1 MSFQLRISEGK
12 EAGKEFVF
20 DQPAVVIGRTPECD
34 VCVYEAGVSRRHA
47 RICAEGEGYFI
58 EDMGSS
64 NGTRVNGVA
73 VKQQPLKEGDLLT
86 LGAVVF
92 SFSPVAAAPEVPE
105 SAPLADST
113 RIVSI
118 DPEATRP
125 RAKVALLAGNA
136 SPEER
141 DQLAR
146 TATTAMPAVRRP
158 SLSGVPAATRSPSG
172 SAPAVR
178 GASGSAPA
186 RAASP
191 ARALSAAER
200 ARIRRQSAG
209 PLAALKIFW
218 AEAGPAVKNGVFALA
233 GLAGLS
239 VVGLGIW
246 LFLRDPTHKKT
257 TGPEPSVL
265 TGEPLQESFGLGD
278 GVTFEDPDKKVFD
291 FLYNAPVKAVVVL
304 HFQSKDV
311 SAGEV
316 AISVNSA
323 AVGQVPADTLD
334 VSARQNEIIVPPS
347 ALKKGETNKIM
358 FDNVKNPP
366 GSEPWRIW
374 NVSVETALIPDL
386 PPDQLLRQA
395 TDSFHRGELY
405 LQRKD
410 IGAENRFLAWKEFR
424 DAWLMLEGYPGTKPE
439 LYALSKD
446 RVKTAQQELDRTC
459 AKLLLEVEG
468 DYNQKDWDAARSTL
482 DHVKQYFPTN
492 QQPCPFRAEKK
503 RYELGL

>member
-1 MSFQLRISEGK
+1 MSFQLRIAEGK
-12 EAGKEFVF
+12 EAGKEFLF

-47 RICAEGEGYFI
+47 RICADGDGYFI
-58 EDMGSS
+58 EDLGSS
-64 NGTRVNGVA
+64 NGTRVNGSA
-73 VKQQPLKEGDLLT
+73 VKKQPLQSGDLLA

-92 SFSPVAAAPEVPE
+92 AFTPVAAVAAVASE
-105 SAPLADST
+105 ST
-113 RIVSI
+113 RIVSV
-118 DPEATRP
+118 DLDATRP
-125 RAKVALLAGNA
+125 RAKVALLAGGA
-136 SPEER
+136 SEEER
-141 DQLAR
+141 SQLAR

-158 SLSGVPAATRSPSG
+158 SLSNAPAAPRPASG
-172 SAPAVR
+172 PKPAV
-178 GASGSAPA
+178 

-200 ARIRRQSAG
+200 ARIRRQSSG
-209 PLAALKIFW
+209 PLATLRIFW
-218 AEAGPAVKNGVFALA
+218 AEAGRPVKLAAYSLA
-233 GLAGLS
+233 GLAGLA
-239 VVGLGIW
+239 VVGVIIW
-246 LFLRDPTHKKT
+246 LVLRDPTHKRV
-257 TGPEPSVL
+257 TGPEPTTL
-265 TGEPLQESFGLGD
+265 TGEPLQASFGLGD

-304 HFQSKDV
+304 HFQAKDI

-316 AISVNSA
+316 AIAVNSVS
-323 AVGQVPADTLD
+323 VGQIPADTLD
-334 VSARQNEIIVPPS
+334 VGERQNEIIVPPS
-347 ALKKGETNKIM
+347 ALKKGETNKII

-366 GSEPWRIW
+366 GNDPWRIW
-374 NVSVETALIPDL
+374 NLSVETALIPDL

-395 TDSFHRGELY
+395 NDSFHRGELY

-424 DAWLMLEGYPGTKPE
+424 DAWLMLEGYPGQKPE
-439 LYALSKD
+439 LYALAKD

-468 DYNQKDWDAARSTL
+468 DFNQKDWDAARSTL

-492 QQPCPFRAEKK
+492 QQPCPYRAEQK